1 MARSPAGEPVLTRVV
16 RVLDA
21 FEQDG
26 PALTVSQIARRADLP
41 VATAHRLVS
50 ELVEMGP
57 LERDSDRLRK
67 AMATA
72 SGCRRRPP

>member
-1 MARSPAGEPVLTRVV
+1 MLTRVV